1 MRVLLPIIV
10 LWTVLHAQTFKITV
24 DHVVV
29 PGTVVSDLSEPIAD
43 MARDDFRVFD
53 NGRSVPIVSFGTF
66 QEPVHILFLLD
77 TSRSMLHSLS
87 EAKAAVAAVASRLR
101 ATDSVQIGTFSNSL
115 QLSPVFS
122 AADNDLLGRLVL
134 VPGAN
139 VTNLYD
145 VLVEGC
151 SAFTRDGERRTMF
164 IVSDG
169 MDTASS
175 ASVSTVMER
184 AAAAN
189 VTIYALGLSSRN
201 RERGKWIA
209 RAPDSTLREIAEDSG
224 GRYVY
229 AGDGR
234 DLSRIFTAMLEALH
248 QQYLLAFVPTDLNG
262 RLHSLVVTTRR
273 PDIRVR
279 ARKHY
284 WAQLP

>member
-1 MRVLLPIIV
+1 MRVLLPLIV
-10 LWTVLHAQTFKITV
+10 SWTVLHGQTFRITV

-29 PGTVVSDLSEPIAD
+29 PVTVVSDLSEPIAD
-43 MARDDFRVFD
+43 LGRDDFRVFD

-66 QEPVHILFLLD
+66 QEPVQMLFLLD

-87 EAKAAVAAVASRLR
+87 EARAAVAAVASRLR

-201 RERGKWIA
+201 LERGKWIA

-234 DLSRIFTAMLEALH
+234 DLSRIFTAMLEELH

>member
-1 MRVLLPIIV
+1 
-10 LWTVLHAQTFKITV
+10 
-24 DHVVV
+24 
-29 PGTVVSDLSEPIAD
+29 
-43 MARDDFRVFD
+43 
-53 NGRSVPIVSFGTF
+53 
-66 QEPVHILFLLD
+66 
-77 TSRSMLHSLS
+77 
-87 EAKAAVAAVASRLR
+87 
-101 ATDSVQIGTFSNSL
+101 
-115 QLSPVFS
+115 LSPVFS

-201 RERGKWIA
+201 LERGKWIA

-229 AGDGR
+229 AEDGR
-234 DLSRIFTAMLEALH
+234 DLSRIFTAMLEELH

>member
-1 MRVLLPIIV
+1 MRVLFPIIV
-10 LWTVLHAQTFKITV
+10 SWTVLHAQTFKITA

-29 PGTVVSDLSEPIAD
+29 PVTVVSDRSEPIAD
-43 MARDDFRVFD
+43 LGRDDFRVFD
-53 NGRSVPIVSFGTF
+53 NGRSVPIVSFGNF

-87 EAKAAVAAVASRLR
+87 EAKAAVAAVVSRLH
-101 ATDSVQIGTFSNSL
+101 ASDSVQIGTFSSSL
-115 QLSPVFS
+115 QMSPVFS
-122 AADNDLLGRLVL
+122 AADSDLLSRLVL

-145 VLVEGC
+145 VLVESC
-151 SAFTRDGERRTMF
+151 SVFSRDDERRTIF

-175 ASVSTVMER
+175 ASARTVMER

-189 VTIYALGLSSRN
+189 VTIYALGLSSRSL
-201 RERGKWIA
+201 ERGTWIV
-209 RAPDSTLREIAEDSG
+209 RAPDSTLRQIAEDTG
-224 GRYVY
+224 ARYVY

-234 DLSRIFTAMLEALH
+234 DLSRIFAAMVEELH
-248 QQYLLAFVPTDLNG
+248 QQYLLAFVPTDRNG

-273 PDIRVR
+273 PDIRIR
-279 ARKHY
+279 SRKHY